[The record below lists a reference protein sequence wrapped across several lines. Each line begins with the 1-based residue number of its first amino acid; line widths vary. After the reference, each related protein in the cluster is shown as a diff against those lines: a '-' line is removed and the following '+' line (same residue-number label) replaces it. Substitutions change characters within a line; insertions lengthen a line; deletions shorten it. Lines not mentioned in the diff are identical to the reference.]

1 MTLPLVN
8 ICIMQ
13 ELLVSCRVLLC
24 IHYMVTLL
32 LVIGVSMSF
41 SVPTIN
47 VLLIFSKISR
57 GMAVDIIINIVD
69 VS

>member
-1 MTLPLVN
+1 
-8 ICIMQ
+8 
-13 ELLVSCRVLLC
+13 
-24 IHYMVTLL
+24 MVTLL

-47 VLLIFSKISR
+47 VLVIFSKISR